1 MMQGSVVLTEQ
12 ELALLKRRACELGWN
27 IEERRGYEVFV
38 ARLGAS
44 RLIAY
49 STGSVVYSGE
59 DAEALLSSV
68 LVSPPFD
75 AVVGSDEAGKGEWYG
90 PLVVV
95 ALGASPA
102 QLIRMRMMGIRD
114 SKSLTRRRLERL
126 GGVLERI
133 DVLRGVVILSPQRYN
148 ELYERLSSRGMGLND
163 LLAWAH
169 ARAIADVLTRLEHT
183 DMKRVRITVDEFDA
197 PKLASRLRV
206 PEGLECTL
214 VQRHGAE
221 AEPEVAAAS
230 ILAKYIFE
238 REVTKLERT
247 HGVRLKE
254 GSPVHI
260 SKDVLPMV
268 AKLHF
273 RCVE

>member
-1 MMQGSVVLTEQ
+1 MQRSVVLTGE
-12 ELALLKRRACELGWN
+12 ELALLERRARELGWS
-27 IEERRGYEVFV
+27 IEEREGYEAFV
-38 ARLGAS
+38 ARLGTS

-49 STGSVVYSGE
+49 STGSVVYSGDE
-59 DAEALLSSV
+59 AEALVCGV
-68 LVSPPFD
+68 LTSPPFD

-102 QLIRMRMMGIRD
+102 QLLEMRMMGIRD
-114 SKSLTRRRLERL
+114 SKFLTRERLERL
-126 GGVLERI
+126 GSALERI
-133 DVLRGVVILSPQRYN
+133 DVPKGVMILSPQRYN
-148 ELYERLSSRGMGLND
+148 ELYERLSSEGRGLND

-169 ARAIADVLTRLEHT
+169 ASTIADVLTRLEH
-183 DMKRVRITVDEFDA
+183 MGARRVRITVDEFDA
-197 PKLASRLRV
+197 PKLASKLKV

-238 REVTKLERT
+238 KEVTRLEHT
-247 HGVRLKE
+247 HGVRLRK
-254 GSPVHI
+254 GSPARI
-260 SKDVLPMV
+260 FRDVLPMV

-273 RCVE
+273 KGVG